1 MGSKLPLLNSEE
13 TCRIDLLFNGSMN
26 QGEYEALMSDTTKR
40 IDRHIDW
47 TEDED
52 HSPAVSF
59 LVEVLSDPAYPLYA
73 KGYLNRAARKLT
85 YVLIHRAEGRIY
97 GLDLGKDHR
106 NPDGTL
112 IGEKHK
118 HRWSEQTGVKVAY
131 FPEDIAATVDRPVEV
146 WEQFCAEANL
156 VHDGRMNPPPPEQL
170 DMML

>member
-1 MGSKLPLLNSEE
+1 MKYKLLLSRADY
-13 TCRIDLLFNGSMN
+13 TCRISLLFNGSMN

-40 IDRHIDW
+40 IDRHINW

-73 KGYLNRAARKLT
+73 KGYLNRAAHKLT

-97 GLDLGKDHR
+97 SLDLGKDHR
-106 NPDGTL
+106 NPDGAL

-118 HRWSEQTGVKVAY
+118 HRWSEQTGVKEAY
-131 FPEDIAATVDRPVEV
+131 VPEDITAAMHHPADV

-156 VHDGRMNPPPPEQL
+156 IHDGNMNSPPSEQL

>member
-1 MGSKLPLLNSEE
+1 
-13 TCRIDLLFNGSMN
+13 
-26 QGEYEALMSDTTKR
+26 MSDTTKR

-47 TEDED
+47 AEDED

-59 LVEVLSDPAYPLYA
+59 VAEVFSEAAYPLYA
-73 KGYLNRAARKLT
+73 KGYLNRAAQKLT

-106 NPDGTL
+106 NPDGAMV
-112 IGEKHK
+112 GEKHK
-118 HRWSEQTGVKVAY
+118 HRWSEQTGVKDAY
-131 FPEDIAATVDRPVEV
+131 VPEDITATVDRPVEV

-156 VHDGRMNPPPPEQL
+156 AHDGNMNPPPPEQL